1 MGNARSLTG
10 ASVPQEAGKRDGK
23 LAGMKHLHLLI
34 PDLFPPQDI
43 AAEVCAGLQLPA
55 LEKLLA
61 RGNAGTTPTRTLE
74 DWLCTAFG
82 AQAVAPVRAA
92 ADGLAADEGY
102 WLCADPVNL
111 QLQRAQMLLL
121 PDVLPSREEAG
132 ALCASLNEHFAGMGV
147 RFFAPHPQRW
157 YVKLDVDQMLATTPL
172 RQAAW
177 RDAKFHQPQGAEAL
191 RWQAIVNEVQM
202 LLHGHGVNQ
211 ARAARGELAIN
222 SLWLWGGGRAARL
235 NRAFDAAGGDCVLG
249 MAFAQAAGVPQVVSL
264 QAMLGGEGESGLW
277 ICAAPGEAQQRG
289 DYLAWREAVQRVE
302 QDCALPLLRA
312 LRTGRL
318 QGLALEVSHGEGA
331 RRFELTR
338 ASAWKL
344 WRAAPSLARYAV

>member
-1 MGNARSLTG
+1 
-10 ASVPQEAGKRDGK
+10 
-23 LAGMKHLHLLI
+23 MKHLHLLI

-61 RGNAGTTPTRTLE
+61 RGSACIARARTLE
-74 DWLCTAFG
+74 DWICTAFG

-92 ADGLAADEGY
+92 ADGLSADEGY

-121 PDVLPSREEAG
+121 PDVLPSWEEAET
-132 ALCASLNEHFAGMGV
+132 LCASLNEHFVGMGL

-157 YVKLDVDQMLATTPL
+157 YVRLETDQMMTTTPL

-191 RWQAIVNEVQM
+191 RWQAVVNEAQM
-202 LLHGHGVNQ
+202 LLHGHAVNQ
-211 ARAARGELAIN
+211 ARTARGELAVN

-235 NRAFDAAGGDCVLG
+235 KRAFDAAGGDCSLG
-249 MAFAQAAGVPQVVSL
+249 AAFAQVAGLPQSDSL
-264 QAMLGGEGESGLW
+264 PAMLDGEGESGLW

-302 QDCALPLLRA
+302 QDCARPLLLA
-312 LRTGRL
+312 LRSGRL
-318 QGLALEVSHGEGA
+318 HGLALEVSHGESA

-338 ASAWKL
+338 GSAWRL
-344 WRAAPSLARYAV
+344 WRAVPSLARYAV

>member
-1 MGNARSLTG
+1 
-10 ASVPQEAGKRDGK
+10 
-23 LAGMKHLHLLI
+23 MKHLHLLI

-61 RGNAGTTPTRTLE
+61 RGNASTSPAQPLE

-92 ADGLAADEGY
+92 ADGLATDEGY

-121 PDVLPSREEAG
+121 PDVLPSREEAE

-147 RFFAPHPQRW
+147 GFFAPHPQRW
-157 YVKLDVDQMLATTPL
+157 YVRLDADQVMTTTPL

-191 RWQAIVNEVQM
+191 RWQAIVNEAQM
-202 LLHGHGVNQ
+202 LLHGHTVNQ

-235 NRAFDAAGGDCVLG
+235 NRAFDAVGGDCTLG
-249 MAFAQAAGVPQVVSL
+249 AAFAQMAGVPQS
-264 QAMLGGEGESGLW
+264 
-277 ICAAPGEAQQRG
+277 
-289 DYLAWREAVQRVE
+289 
-302 QDCALPLLRA
+302 
-312 LRTGRL
+312 
-318 QGLALEVSHGEGA
+318 
-331 RRFELTR
+331 
-338 ASAWKL
+338 
-344 WRAAPSLARYAV
+344 